1 MKLNPKLLLDV
12 MYPVGSYYETSN
24 TSFNPN
30 TAWGGTWV
38 REDDGTALVS
48 YKSSGAFNENI
59 ETIVG
64 EETHQL
70 TINEMPGHTHTLNY
84 GAVSNKAGGVL
95 PGLQSGG
102 AWNDGI
108 DLNTQ
113 MSSIGGNQAHN
124 NVQPSKVV
132 YRWHRTA

>member
-24 TSFNPN
+24 ASFNPN
-30 TAWGGTWV
+30 TAWGGTWI

-48 YKSSGAFNENI
+48 YKSSGAFNQDI
-59 ETIVG
+59 GTIVG
-64 EETHQL
+64 EETHTL
-70 TINEMPGHTHTLNY
+70 TVDEMPVHNHSIKWTNE
-84 GAVSNKAGGVL
+84 GGV
-95 PGLQSGG
+95 GSGYG
-102 AWNDGI
+102 TLMRNED
-108 DLNTQ
+108 
-113 MSSIGGNQAHN
+113 MSSNYRYNTENKGGGQAHN

>member
-30 TAWGGTWV
+30 TAWGGTWI
-38 REDDGTALVS
+38 REDDGTTLVS
-48 YKSSGAFNENI
+48 YKSSGAFNKTI
-59 ETIVG
+59 GTIVG
-64 EETHQL
+64 EETHTL
-70 TINEMPGHTHTLNY
+70 TVEEIPDHYHPFNTFSKIG
-84 GAVSNKAGGVL
+84 SIAGG
-95 PGLQSGG
+95 SG
-102 AWNDGI
+102 ASGI
-108 DLNTQ
+108 IDWGDNP
-113 MSSIGGNQAHN
+113 IGSTGGGQAHN

>member
-24 TSFNPN
+24 ASFNPN

-48 YKSSGAFNENI
+48 YKSSGAINKTI
-59 ETIVG
+59 GTIVG
-64 EETHQL
+64 EETH
-70 TINEMPGHTHTLNY
+70 TITIEEMPSHRHKTRFGDT
-84 GAVSNKAGGVL
+84 KGGDGTGYMYTNSV
-95 PGLQSGG
+95 GTSYQIVEAEGGGQS
-102 AWNDGI
+102 
-108 DLNTQ
+108 
-113 MSSIGGNQAHN
+113 HN

>member
-12 MYPVGSYYETSN
+12 MYPVGSYYDTSN

-38 REDDGTALVS
+38 REDDGTTLVS
-48 YKSSGAFNENI
+48 YKSSGAFNKTI
-59 ETIVG
+59 GTIVG
-64 EETHQL
+64 EETHTL
-70 TINEMPGHTHTLNY
+70 TKQELPQIDIYTNY
-84 GAVSNKAGGVL
+84 APPEN
-95 PGLQSGG
+95 
-102 AWNDGI
+102 
-108 DLNTQ
+108 
-113 MSSIGGNQAHN
+113 IGGNGSGLVYGTTTDGSYNQLVANGNYGENPSHN